1 MISLPLSTRRI
12 EFVALIFLRSFSFPY
27 PPKIILPI
35 TGSFNLEDPT
45 MGITVYGFSL
55 TSNVATKLDVKLLYV
70 APTVTEP

>member
-35 TGSFNLEDPT
+35 IGSFNLDPT